1 LALIVNL
8 NTKVDRL
15 LTSAQF
21 DRLTDK
27 IDHLTYNTKAQ
38 MLNVNGTWPTFPPL
52 PAASNLNDS
61 TPTPNPSG
69 PTKADFDELK
79 RLVLSLSASVEAM
92 RIQMATKEQVKAMAE
107 QVEAVATR
115 EQVEELITT
124 VDTLAYNT
132 KARYCNKK
140 RTDKGT
146 ALLSLKD
153 KDGVLVN
160 INHASQ
166 LWWYW

>member
-1 LALIVNL
+1 MANL
-8 NTKVDRL
+8 PR
-15 LTSAQF
+15 
-21 DRLTDK
+21 
-27 IDHLTYNTKAQ
+27 
-38 MLNVNGTWPTFPPL
+38 L
-52 PAASNLNDS
+52 PATPDVNDS

-79 RLVLSLSASVEAM
+79 GLVLSLSASVEAM
-92 RIQMATKEQVKAMAE
+92 RMQMATKE

-115 EQVEELITT
+115 EQVEAVAEQVEELITT

-132 KARYCNKK
+132 KAHYCNKK

-160 INHASQ
+160 INQASQ
-166 LWWYW
+166 LCGIGKPPLHPGHMNI